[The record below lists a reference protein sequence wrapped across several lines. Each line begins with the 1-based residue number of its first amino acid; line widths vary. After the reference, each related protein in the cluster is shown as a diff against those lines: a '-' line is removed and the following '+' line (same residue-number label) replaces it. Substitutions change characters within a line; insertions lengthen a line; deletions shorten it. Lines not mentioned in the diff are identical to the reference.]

1 MGVFNIQELE
11 QEHQE
16 VLYRMPALVSV
27 LIGVADG
34 DMDSNEEQR
43 AKRAVH
49 FRQSIGDPLLFD
61 YFSQVEKQL
70 DRDLAVFEDKCRNL
84 AEDQRV
90 IYISDE
96 IARINEILPL
106 LDEKLATAIVKNLRS
121 LAVGIATT
129 SGGIIGVG
137 AGYTEADLAQLSMIN
152 F

>member
-1 MGVFNIQELE
+1 MGVYNIQELS

-16 VLYRMPALVSV
+16 ILFRMPALVSV

-34 DMDSNEEQR
+34 DMDSNEESR

-61 YFSQVEKQL
+61 YFAQVEKQL
-70 DRDLAVFEDKCRNL
+70 DRDLAVYEDISRNIPS
-84 AEDQRV
+84 EDRV
-90 IYISDE
+90 SYISDE
-96 IARINEILPL
+96 IAQINDVLPL

-121 LAVGIATT
+121 LAIGIATT

-137 AGYTEADLAQLSMIN
+137 AGYTETDLAQLTMIN
-152 F
+152 Y

>member
-1 MGVFNIQELE
+1 MGVYNIQELS

-16 VLYRMPALVSV
+16 ILFRMPALVSV

-34 DMDSNEEQR
+34 DMDSNEESR

-61 YFSQVEKQL
+61 YFAQVEKQL
-70 DRDLAVFEDKCRNL
+70 DRDLAVYEDISRNIPS
-84 AEDQRV
+84 EDRV
-90 IYISDE
+90 SYISDE
-96 IARINEILPL
+96 IAQINDVLPL

-121 LAVGIATT
+121 LAMGIATT

-137 AGYTEADLAQLSMIN
+137 AGYTESDLAQLTMIN
-152 F
+152 Y

>member
-1 MGVFNIQELE
+1 MGVFNIQELA

-16 VLYRMPALVSV
+16 VLFRMPALVSV

-61 YFSQVEKQL
+61 FFSQVEKQL
-70 DRDLAVFEDKCRNL
+70 DRDLAIYEDKCRNL
-84 AEDQRV
+84 EEEQ
-90 IYISDE
+90 
-96 IARINEILPL
+96 RINFIAEEISKINDILPL
-106 LDEKLATAIVKNLRS
+106 LDQKLATAIVKNLRS
-121 LAVGIATT
+121 LAMGIATT

-137 AGYTEADLAQLSMIN
+137 AGYTESDLAQLSMIN
-152 F
+152 Y